1 MKPRGEPVHI
11 VLCSGTLG
19 LPTPNVPFPIVG
31 SFLISEL
38 TLRRLVQHSTRP
50 NSLAPLLLPARPTC
64 GTQVRPRLETIH
76 KCGAFVAAVG
86 V

>member
-1 MKPRGEPVHI
+1 MKPPGEWVHI

-31 SFLISEL
+31 SFLITEL
-38 TLRRLVQHSTRP
+38 TLRGLVQHSTRP
-50 NSLAPLLLPARPTC
+50 TSLAPSLLPARPTC
-64 GTQVRPRLETIH
+64 GTHVRPRLEAIH
-76 KCGAFVAAVG
+76 KCAAFVAAIG